1 MTFGHCW
8 RMGRALKTA
17 FGRLREP
24 VKEEEDARARDADF
38 DRIFAELLGALGLDS
53 EGALPAWWQGWPA
66 QAHVRR
72 WIDDLGLSAEAILA
86 VATETRQDY
95 PDPPDGPK
103 ALDRAMQRA
112 AQRDAQAAQNGSG
125 NRNSKRQRKRD
136 TSPWPSDDEMAAF
149 YADM

>member
-1 MTFGHCW
+1 MGARSPLDHFGGVLIAHAGSSRLSLRKMTFGHCW

-86 VATETRQDY
+86 VATETRQ
-95 PDPPDGPK
+95 
-103 ALDRAMQRA
+103 
-112 AQRDAQAAQNGSG
+112 
-125 NRNSKRQRKRD
+125 
-136 TSPWPSDDEMAAF
+136 
-149 YADM
+149 